1 MSKNISR
8 LRTVDDDSCAVD
20 IVANDGYIMR
30 LRVPGM
36 ESGVTLVQLINSVV
50 LDATVGEY
58 IP

>member
-1 MSKNISR
+1 MSKNIAR
-8 LRTVDDDSCAVD
+8 LKTVDDDSCAVD
-20 IVANDGYIMR
+20 IIANDGYIVR

-36 ESGVTLVQLINSVV
+36 ESGDTLSKLINSVV